1 MKIRG
6 SEGSIYEAAMS
17 ANQYHLDNL
26 VAIID
31 RNHLQISGNTEDVMA
46 LEDITARWTAF
57 GWDVKTINGD
67 DVAAIDDALKNI
79 DFTNGKPHLF
89 ISETT
94 KGKGVSFMENV
105 AKWHHGVPSEEQY
118 NIAISEIECRI
129 NEL

>member
-1 MKIRG
+1 
-6 SEGSIYEAAMS
+6 
-17 ANQYHLDNL
+17 
-26 VAIID
+26 
-31 RNHLQISGNTEDVMA
+31 MA

-105 AKWHHGVPSEEQY
+105 AKWHHGVPNEEQY